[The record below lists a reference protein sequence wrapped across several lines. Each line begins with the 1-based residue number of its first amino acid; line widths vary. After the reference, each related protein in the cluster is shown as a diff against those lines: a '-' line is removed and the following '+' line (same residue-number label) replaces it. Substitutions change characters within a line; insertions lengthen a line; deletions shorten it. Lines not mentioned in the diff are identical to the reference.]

1 MTKKVLD
8 HCVCECK
15 HREYILKEDGSNATE
30 FFKGDTFDLNG
41 DAFRNYA
48 GYPRNEIAVIN
59 EQESVAV
66 AQAMFER
73 LQVLPDDSK
82 LPENVSDADL
92 KLGLRSRYCQTPSEQ
107 IAWTEEMLR
116 VRDERI
122 AAKRDKAAKAA
133 AEQKAKEERDALW
146 NSLTPEE
153 REQIMKK
160 KRDKELDTLV

>member
-15 HREYILKEDGSNATE
+15 HREYILKEDGSNASE
-30 FFKGDTFDLNG
+30 FFKGDTLELN
-41 DAFRNYA
+41 DESFRNYG

-59 EQESVAV
+59 EQQSVSV
-66 AQAMFER
+66 AQAMFEHI
-73 LQVLPDDSK
+73 QVLPDDSK

-92 KLGLRSRYCQTPSEQ
+92 KLSMRSRYCQTPSEQ

-116 VRDERI
+116 VRDERL
-122 AAKRDKAAKAA
+122 AEKRNKAKIVAD
-133 AEQKAKEERDALW
+133 EQKAKDEREALW

-160 KRDKELDTLV
+160 KRDKELETLV